1 MPQMA
6 FNLLVRKLSFEDTLR
21 HRFAYMSPFRY
32 RDEESNATGAL
43 YVALGAL
50 AGFAAG
56 VVVAQQY
63 GGISGLTSK
72 IRDRFGKTGDEDG
85 GGDAQL
91 NAHGHDHQYDSDDD
105 EDEFAA
111 DGDDD
116 GPYDA
121 TEELEE
127 RVLEAFRNDPVLSE
141 RAIDIGAIDEGIV
154 ELTGWVNAEDESQQA
169 VVVARGV
176 PGVDTVVNRLAV
188 RDDEDLQDELAD
200 RYEDGDPSLT
210 EGQWEGQSVGTGRS
224 RQGSSADIDRH
235 ADPHAALE
243 EAAIDHNLLD
253 EDDLGDLKAER
264 RARSKQPPKRGRTDG
279 SPISPTGVPKADHVA
294 DPLDAPASVEAATGE

>member
-1 MPQMA
+1 MA

-32 RDEESNATGAL
+32 RDEESSSASAL

-56 VVVAQQY
+56 VVVSQQY

-72 IRDRFGKTGDEDG
+72 LRDRFGKLGSESDDEEL
-85 GGDAQL
+85 QL
-91 NAHGHDHQYDSDDD
+91 NAHAHDHEYDGDDD
-105 EDEFAA
+105 EDEFEDDA
-111 DGDDD
+111 DE
-116 GPYDA
+116 GPLDA

-154 ELTGWVNAEDESQQA
+154 ELTGWVNAEDESQNA

-188 RDDEDLQDELAD
+188 REDEDLFDELAD

-210 EGQWEGQSVGTGRS
+210 EGQWEGTNVGTGRS
-224 RQGSSADIDRH
+224 RQGSSAEVDRH
-235 ADPHAALE
+235 SDPHVALE
-243 EAAIDHNLLD
+243 ERALDGAALD
-253 EDDLGDLKAER
+253 EEEIESIKAER
-264 RARSKQPPKRGRTDG
+264 RSRSKKTEKGGRADG
-279 SPISPTGVPKADHVA
+279 SPVAPTGVPKSDHVA
-294 DPLDAPASVEAATGE
+294 NPLGTAAGTSTAD

>member
-1 MPQMA
+1 MA

-32 RDEESNATGAL
+32 RDEESSSASAL

-72 IRDRFGKTGDEDG
+72 LRDRFGKLGSKSDDEDLQL
-85 GGDAQL
+85 DAH
-91 NAHGHDHQYDSDDD
+91 AHDHEYEGDDDDD
-105 EDEFAA
+105 EFEDDADE
-111 DGDDD
+111 
-116 GPYDA
+116 GPLDA

-127 RVLEAFRNDPVLSE
+127 RVLEAFRNDPILSE

-188 RDDEDLQDELAD
+188 REDEDLLEELAD

-210 EGQWEGQSVGTGRS
+210 EGQWEGQNVGTGRS
-224 RQGSSADIDRH
+224 HQGSSADVDRH
-235 ADPHAALE
+235 SDPHVSLE
-243 EAAIDHNLLD
+243 ERVLD
-253 EDDLGDLKAER
+253 GALVDEEEIEGIKAER
-264 RARSKQPPKRGRTDG
+264 RQRTKKAA
-279 SPISPTGVPKADHVA
+279 SGVPKADHVEN
-294 DPLDAPASVEAATGE
+294 PLGTATGTSTAD